1 MPRLW
6 SETIEEHRREV
17 REAILDTTARLAT
30 EHGLLNVTMS
40 QIAEGAGIGRPT
52 LYKYFASVEEI
63 LQAWHQRQ
71 IDHHLQILTETA
83 DADGPAHERLANVLQ
98 TYAHIQQHRSDHQER
113 HGTEFVRVLHHGD
126 QLVPAKRKLHNLIR
140 DLIADAAASKAI
152 RSDIKADELA
162 RYCLHALT
170 AAQESP
176 TRAAADRLVDIIL
189 ASLQPAR

>member
-17 REAILDTTARLAT
+17 GEAILDTTAQLAT

-40 QIAEGAGIGRPT
+40 QIAEETGIGRPT

-63 LQAWHQRQ
+63 LRAWHQRQ

-83 DADGPAHERLANVLQ
+83 DVDGPAHQRLANVLR
-98 TYAHIQQHRSDHQER
+98 TYAHIQQHRADHQKQ
-113 HGTEFVRVLHHGD
+113 HSAEFVPVLHHDD
-126 QLVPAKRKLHNLIR
+126 QFIPARRELHNLIR
-140 DLIADAAASKAI
+140 ELIADAGASDSV
-152 RSDIKADELA
+152 RSDVNADELTT
-162 RYCLHALT
+162 YCLHALT

-176 TRAAADRLVDIIL
+176 TRAAVDRLVDLIL
-189 ASLQPAR
+189 DSLQPAR